1 MKILTAR
8 LNEHK
13 MSESGPKSYLVQ
25 LYYYCTYL
33 NYYCKIEEEK
43 RSIKFKKIMHWKKI
57 MYYTSILNT
66 YCCLD

>member
-33 NYYCKIEEEK
+33 NDYCKIERGVTINKILKNYALEK
-43 RSIKFKKIMHWKKI
+43 DIVLYF
-57 MYYTSILNT
+57 YN